1 MVCFNGTVVMQSSAS
16 SVGPSM
22 WILSSNLNDEKFNV
36 HLAYDT
42 VLQKLLDVKLAFV
55 QY

>member
-1 MVCFNGTVVMQSSAS
+1 
-16 SVGPSM
+16 M

-42 VLQKLLDVKLAFV
+42 ALQKLLDVKLAFV
-55 QY
+55 QYYETHVSICLCGSDVI